1 MLKIQNPNSTYS
13 ATVSEEVFAFLSRL
27 PKAVLI
33 DCYCQAMAL
42 NRGFCDDI
50 VPLDEIKADVD
61 AMLALRRE
69 S

>member
-1 MLKIQNPNSTYS
+1 MLKIPNPHSPVS
-13 ATVSEEVFAFLSRL
+13 ATVSEEVFAYLARL

-33 DCYCQAMAL
+33 DCYCQAMATS
-42 NRGFCDDI
+42 RGFCDDP